1 MGITIT
7 SPRIRGGVSRIKV
20 IDNPDAATN
29 VVRIGKKVSNWAVGI
44 TIAPRERPTH
54 DITIDSFVEAGW
66 ESLHIFAEPD
76 VVIDEKH
83 SHFPI
88 TKRNRKFGAWQ
99 NWFTALKNLVDF
111 YPEADCYGIIQD
123 DVIFCK
129 GVKKFLE
136 KTLWPAPDVGVCSV
150 FTPSHYTNEVAGW
163 YKNNRGGK
171 LWMAQTYFFPPE
183 GAISCLNHPRCVKWK
198 KDRQI
203 DNAVGFWS
211 RSTKMYPYYFS
222 PSLAQHIGHA
232 STLWSKGNK
241 ANGRRSASDFVGQDY
256 DIGHGL

>member
-1 MGITIT
+1 MGIKIT
-7 SPRIRGGVSRIKV
+7 TPRIRKGVSRTKV
-20 IDNPDAATN
+20 IDNPDGATN

-54 DITIDSFVEAGW
+54 NTTIDSFIEAGW
-66 ESLHIFAEPD
+66 DSIHIFAEPG
-76 VVIDEKH
+76 VVIDDKH

-88 TKRNRKFGAWQ
+88 TQRKEKFGAWK
-99 NWFTALKNLVDF
+99 NWFTALKNLVEF
-111 YPEADCYGIIQD
+111 YPDADCYGIIQD

-129 GVKKFLE
+129 GIRKFLE
-136 KTLWPAPDVGVCSV
+136 ATLWPAPDVGVCSV

-183 GAISCLNHPRCVKWK
+183 GAISCLNHPRCVEWK

-203 DNAVGFWS
+203 DNAVGFWA

-232 STLWSKGNK
+232 STLWSKNNK
-241 ANGRRSASDFVGQDY
+241 ANGRRAASDFVGQDY